1 MGKEFGAVSAA
12 LLCMVCGPAAA
23 TTFAVQIVDQDGKA
37 APNAVV
43 TLTPEGRSMPAPG
56 TRSDAEKVI
65 DQRNETFIPLVTV
78 LPRNGHIVFAN
89 HDKTKHQVYSFSAIK
104 QFEITLVQGENSPPF
119 LFDKAGIATVGC
131 NIHDHM
137 IAYVVVTDSPWTA
150 VAGADGRAEIADVPA
165 GNYDVQ
171 VWHPQLPPGS
181 NPPTDRIVLSGD
193 TTAYTAKLKL
203 LSPPPMGHMHMAHY

>member
-1 MGKEFGAVSAA
+1 MGVRFGAICVTV
-12 LLCMVCGPAAA
+12 LILVCGPAVA
-23 TTFAVQIVDQDGKA
+23 TTFAAQITDQDGKS

-43 TLTPEGRSMPAPG
+43 TLMPQGRSMPAPG
-56 TRSDAEKVI
+56 TRLDPEKVI
-65 DQRNETFIPLVTV
+65 DQRNETFIPLVTL
-78 LPRNGHIVFAN
+78 LPRNGHIIFAN
-89 HDKTKHQVYSFSAIK
+89 NDKTKHQVYSFSAIK
-104 QFEITLVQGENSPPF
+104 QFEITLVQGDKSPPF
-119 LFDKAGIATVGC
+119 LFDKAGIATLGC

-150 VAGADGRAEIADVPA
+150 MTGADGKVEIADVPA

-181 NPPTDRIVLSGD
+181 NPPSDHLVISGE
-193 TTAYTAKLKL
+193 TASYAAKLKL